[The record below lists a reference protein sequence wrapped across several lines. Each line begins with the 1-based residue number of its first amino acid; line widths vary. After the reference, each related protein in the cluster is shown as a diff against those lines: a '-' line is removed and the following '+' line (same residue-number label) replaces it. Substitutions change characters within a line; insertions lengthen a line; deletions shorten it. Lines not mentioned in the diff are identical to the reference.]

1 MCGPFFVMTSETKNA
16 RLPAANCWQAGE
28 LKSASRLPHSHTP
41 QDRNYLVGTCCL
53 SVSLVGLVAVF
64 AVGNRSRIHG
74 LCLSVQSI
82 RVVVWWFWI
91 LTTLLCLRKM
101 LLAEPADFAGDG
113 VPASA
118 FFWARMPG
126 NSSASNSVYSS
137 WSLHCAAMSE
147 VCSLTIS
154 CAWKKF
160 KTGSAYLAL
169 KGVRMM
175 PPRPKFSSIQWP
187 SFSVCPALAKGA
199 RSWLI

>member
-1 MCGPFFVMTSETKNA
+1 MDCVSPFKA
-16 RLPAANCWQAGE
+16 
-28 LKSASRLPHSHTP
+28 
-41 QDRNYLVGTCCL
+41 
-53 SVSLVGLVAVF
+53 SVSSSGGSWFLWLFLGFGEPA
-64 AVGNRSRIHG
+64 RSRTFG
-74 LCLSVQSI
+74 LLAE
-82 RVVVWWFWI
+82 
-91 LTTLLCLRKM
+91 
-101 LLAEPADFAGDG
+101 LLAEPIDFAGDG
-113 VPASA
+113 VPTTV
-118 FFWARMPG
+118 FFTATTPG
-126 NSSASNSVYSS
+126 NSSASNCVYSS
-137 WSLHCAAMSE
+137 CSLHCAAMSE